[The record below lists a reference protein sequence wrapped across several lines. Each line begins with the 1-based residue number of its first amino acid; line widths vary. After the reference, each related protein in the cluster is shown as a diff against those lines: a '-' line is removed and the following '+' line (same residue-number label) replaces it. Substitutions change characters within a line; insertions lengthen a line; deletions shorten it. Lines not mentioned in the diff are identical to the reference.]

1 MKKTITY
8 TAAFLSVALFS
19 GFANA
24 SSNVGQDQSEDILH
38 GSGKVASIP
47 STPYV
52 QVNSGPKGT
61 ETDLLSNLHEVEQSS
76 KFVPYVQTEGDRDNR
91 DNLIDQ
97 V

>member
-8 TAAFLSVALFS
+8 TAAILSVALFS

-24 SSNVGQDQSEDILH
+24 ANGEQDEDILH
-38 GSGKVASIP
+38 GSGAVAASP
-47 STPYV
+47 GAPYI

-61 ETDLLSNLHEVEQSS
+61 ETDLLSNLHEIERSS
-76 KFVPYVQTEGDRDNR
+76 KFTPYVQTGGDMDNR
-91 DNLIDQ
+91 DDLIDQ